1 MLGDYKFDAP
11 YYFHGG
17 RALTI
22 YQNRTVII
30 GLDGEIITEL
40 PSGYQYIDY
49 LSHDIIIYSD
59 GKFCG
64 MLDSN
69 GNILLQIS
77 KEFTFDLYQTDV
89 PLFSDNIQPVMNSS
103 GKWGYINQA
112 GTLVIPCIYDLASAS
127 RRKIMY
133 VQVNGVNEVLT
144 TNGIVL
150 WESE

>member
-1 MLGDYKFDAP
+1 
-11 YYFHGG
+11 
-17 RALTI
+17 
-22 YQNRTVII
+22 
-30 GLDGEIITEL
+30 
-40 PSGYQYIDY
+40 
-49 LSHDIIIYSD
+49 
-59 GKFCG
+59 
-64 MLDSN
+64 
-69 GNILLQIS
+69 
-77 KEFTFDLYQTDV
+77 
-89 PLFSDNIQPVMNSS
+89 MNSS